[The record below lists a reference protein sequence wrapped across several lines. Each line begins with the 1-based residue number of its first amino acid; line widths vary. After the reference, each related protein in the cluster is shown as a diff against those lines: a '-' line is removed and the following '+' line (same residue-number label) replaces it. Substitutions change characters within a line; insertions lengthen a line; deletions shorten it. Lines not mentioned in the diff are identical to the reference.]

1 MKKVGFE
8 EIKKFVVENVAEHP
22 KDITI
27 LTANNFSITRQAV
40 LRHINK
46 LILDGTLSV
55 EGKTKDRA
63 YFLAPIIEKVFG
75 FNITPDFSEDKIWRE
90 NVRPLFKDVAPNV
103 LGICQYGF
111 TEMLNNAIDHSEGDK
126 VTVLVTFW
134 PSQLMLQIVDNGIG
148 IFKNIQTKLGLDD
161 ERHAV
166 LELSKGK
173 LTTDPVQHTGEG
185 IFFTSRMFDTFIIN
199 SDSLALLCTNG
210 EDWLLEQDKSRPKGT
225 TIVMQIS
232 PYSTRTSQSIFDQY
246 TNMNDEF
253 GFAKTIIPVKLSRYG
268 DENLVSRSQ
277 AKRLLARIDR
287 FREVVFDF
295 KDVEMIGQAF
305 ADEVFRVFQNQ
316 NPHIHLMWSNTN
328 QQVERMILHALNQP
342 AQDNSGYAG

>member
-1 MKKVGFE
+1 MVKAGFE
-8 EIKKFVVENVAEHP
+8 EIKKFIVENVTEHP
-22 KDITI
+22 RDISR
-27 LTANNFSITRQAV
+27 LTASKFSITRQAV
-40 LRHINK
+40 LRHLSK
-46 LILDGTLSV
+46 LISDGTITV

-63 YFLAPIIEKVFG
+63 YFLAPFVEQVFL
-75 FNITPDFSEDKIWRE
+75 FNITPELSEDKIWRE

-111 TEMLNNAIDHSEGDK
+111 TEIMNNAIDHSEGDK

-134 PSQLMLQIVDNGIG
+134 LSHIMLQIVDNGIG
-148 IFKNIQTKLGLDD
+148 IFKKIQTKLGLDD
-161 ERHAV
+161 ERHAI

-173 LTTDPVQHTGEG
+173 LTTDPAQHTGEG

-199 SDSLALLCTNG
+199 SDNLALLCING
-210 EDWLLEQDKSRPKGT
+210 EDWLLEQDKSRPRGT

-232 PYSTRTSQSIFDQY
+232 PYSTRTSQSVFDQY
-246 TNMNDEF
+246 TNADDEF
-253 GFAKTIIPVKLSRYG
+253 GFAKTTIPVKLSRYG

-277 AKRLLARIDR
+277 AKRLLARIER
-287 FREVVFDF
+287 FQEVIFDF

-316 NPHIHLMWSNTN
+316 NPHLHLMWSNAN
-328 QQVERMILHALNQP
+328 QQVERMILHARNQP
-342 AQDNSGYAG
+342 AQDVNR